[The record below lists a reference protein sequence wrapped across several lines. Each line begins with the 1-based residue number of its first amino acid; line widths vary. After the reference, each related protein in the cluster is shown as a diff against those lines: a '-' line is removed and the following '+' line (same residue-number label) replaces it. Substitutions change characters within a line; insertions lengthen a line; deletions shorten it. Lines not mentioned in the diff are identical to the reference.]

1 MKTTSQTRPTT
12 RRPKT
17 SRHCGLA
24 QHSLVEHALCPIDAR
39 VSITPGLLHDTSYQY
54 TDRNR
59 NRKTANV
66 QVASPFGLSPND
78 ELYLFGLL
86 SLTFAQNDP
95 QQDFYATPHWCLRQL
110 GIVDA
115 NNQQAQRYQ
124 GFRDA
129 IRRLAGVVYTN
140 DAFFDPI
147 RGEHRDVAFGFLKY
161 SLPIDPNSSRAWHF
175 VHDSQW
181 FEMCRAVQG
190 SFSFDFA
197 SYRQLDYASR
207 RLFLLLQKVFYRL
220 YRSPS
225 FEIRQ
230 LAVGTL
236 GFSDRLATKE
246 IKQKLTR
253 CIEKLVDQNVIA
265 LPDDCKS
272 VKDLFRK
279 ESKGRFTVTFDKG
292 TFFDGGVYKTKFSVE
307 DSPLYDPLRKIG
319 FDSATIHRLS
329 KKYATSLLQ
338 QWADITLS
346 AIEQKRINQ
355 SPEAFFQYHVKL
367 AAARRTTPPDWWR
380 ELRREEFEQQR
391 ANQPESEGDDR
402 GFEEFLESEGRE
414 AFERVMNRLMRGLQD
429 AGQSPSEAKA
439 NATYSAKM
447 NLRKLFR
454 QKGDSIENEPTS
466 MASILN
472 QYKQ

>member
-1 MKTTSQTRPTT
+1 M
-12 RRPKT
+12 
-17 SRHCGLA
+17 
-24 QHSLVEHALCPIDAR
+24 EHALCPIDAR
-39 VSITPGLLHDTSYQY
+39 VSITPGLLHNTSYHY
-54 TDRNR
+54 TDRSR

-66 QVASPFGLSPND
+66 QIAAPFGLSPND

-86 SLTFAQNDP
+86 SLTFAQTEP

-115 NNQQAQRYQ
+115 SNQQAQRYQ

-129 IRRLAGVVYTN
+129 IRRLAGVTYTN
-140 DAFFDPI
+140 DAFWDPV

-161 SLPIDPNSSRAWHF
+161 SLPIDPNSSRAWQF

-207 RLFLLLQKVFYRL
+207 RMFLLLQKVFYRL
-220 YRSPS
+220 DRSPS

-230 LAVGTL
+230 LGIATL

-246 IKQKLTR
+246 IKQKLIR
-253 CIEKLVDQNVIA
+253 CIDKLVDLNVIA
-265 LPDDCKS
+265 LHDRCKS
-272 VKDLFRK
+272 VKELFRK
-279 ESKGRFTVTFDKG
+279 ESKGKFTVTFDKG

-307 DSPLYDPLRKIG
+307 DSPLFDPLQKIG
-319 FDSATIHRLS
+319 FDAATIHRLTETYS
-329 KKYATSLLQ
+329 GSLLQ
-338 QWADITLS
+338 QWADVTLS

-367 AAARRTTPPDWWR
+367 AAAKRTTPPDWWR

-391 ANQPESEGDDR
+391 ANRPEFANDDR
-402 GFEEFLESEGRE
+402 SFEEFLKTEGRE
-414 AFERVMNRLMRGLQD
+414 AFERVMNRLMVGLQD
-429 AGQSPSEAKA
+429 AGQSPSQAKA

-447 NLRKLFR
+447 NLRKIFR
-454 QKGDSIENEPTS
+454 QKGGATDNEPS
-466 MASILN
+466 AIASILK
-472 QYKQ
+472 QYQQ